1 MTTVDFINE
10 VDELAED
17 VRVTTDRR
25 VIGEGGNIIVKLKRS
40 KAPSPRKEKP
50 KQIQIIKTKML

>member
-25 VIGEGGNIIVKLKRS
+25 VIDEGGKLIVKLKRS
-40 KAPSPRKEKP
+40 KAPSPRKEKQ